1 MALTINHQTNDISAT
16 SGSVTIDGSAIASVS
31 LAEQEFT
38 ATSGQTVFTVTGGIT
53 DANNVSVYLNGAK
66 LFSTDVTISAA
77 ANTVTLATGA
87 TTGDLITVTEVA
99 GAASGGGGASSFT
112 GLSDT
117 PASLGTAGQ
126 ILQVNSGATALEFAD
141 ASGGGGGFSKG
152 TVTGNTIDLSTGNVF
167 EYQPSANSTLTF
179 SNAPTVHEFILKIT
193 GNSSGGGYDISSP
206 TLIDQ
211 LDPSQVSNPTA
222 FAFNND
228 GSKFFVGASGNIYE
242 YSTNNYALAGA
253 TYVGSAS
260 VGQSET
266 SIEDIFFVDGSNLQV
281 VGTTTDTIHQ
291 YTIDNG
297 NYDVS
302 GGITYANKELV
313 LTTSVHADL
322 IAPRG
327 FAYNSDGSKL
337 FIVGSSSRDIF
348 MVTLSTSY
356 DPSSAN
362 SFVSTNRFD
371 LNVNHFGET
380 DPMAVRFND
389 DGSSIFIGGFTQDK
403 VMEGSYSSGNEYSI
417 DPNDITYN
425 SATDIFNP
433 SEITDI
439 RAMVFVDGGVNM
451 VLSQGNGS
459 NLYRYRTAAPA
470 YTITYPAAV
479 KWDGGSAPP
488 VPEKDKIDTYYFY
501 TVDGGTTYYATQL
514 GDNHA

>member
-1 MALTINHQTNDISAT
+1 MTKNRDLGNLAQTIAT
-16 SGSVTIDGSAIASVS
+16 SLPT
-31 LAEQEFT
+31 
-38 ATSGQTVFTVTGGIT
+38 
-53 DANNVSVYLNGAK
+53 
-66 LFSTDVTISAA
+66 
-77 ANTVTLATGA
+77 
-87 TTGDLITVTEVA
+87 
-99 GAASGGGGASSFT
+99 
-112 GLSDT
+112 
-117 PASLGTAGQ
+117 SLGTAGQ
-126 ILQVNSGATALEFAD
+126 SLVVNSSADGLEFGA
-141 ASGGGGGFSKG
+141 AAGGGGGFTEG
-152 TVTGNTIDLSTGNVF
+152 TVSGNTIDLSTGNVF
-167 EYQPSANSTLTF
+167 EYTPSANSTLTF
-179 SNAPTVHEFILKIT
+179 SNAPTVHEFILKVT
-193 GNSSGGGYDISSP
+193 GNSAGGGYDISSP
-206 TLIDQ
+206 SLIDQ
-211 LDPSQVSNPTA
+211 LDPSEVSNPSA

-228 GSKFFVGASGNIYE
+228 GSKFFVGASSNIYE
-242 YSTNNYALAGA
+242 YSTSNYALAGA

-266 SIEDIFFVDGSNLQV
+266 TIEDIFFVDGSNLQV
-281 VGTTTDTIHQ
+281 VGTATDTIHQ

-389 DGSSIFIGGFTQDK
+389 DGSSIFIAGFNQDS

-417 DPNDITYN
+417 DPNNITYN
-425 SATDIFNP
+425 STTDKFNP

-451 VLSQGNGS
+451 VLSQGTGS
-459 NLYRYRTAAPA
+459 NLYRYRTGAPA